1 MSFTELLKPIHQ
13 FLQCE
18 TPDSWLA
25 EAQKPERLTVLLQD
39 HLICE
44 LKTCMCASI
53 FR

>member
-18 TPDSWLA
+18 TPDSWIT
-25 EAQKPERLTVLLQD
+25 EAQRPERLAVLLQD

-44 LKTCMCASI
+44 LKDNMCSYK
-53 FR
+53 